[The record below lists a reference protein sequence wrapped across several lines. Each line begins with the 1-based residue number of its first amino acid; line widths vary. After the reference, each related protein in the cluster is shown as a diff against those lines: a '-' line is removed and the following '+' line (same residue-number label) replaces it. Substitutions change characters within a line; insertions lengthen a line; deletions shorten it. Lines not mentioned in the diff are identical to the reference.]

1 MTSTDT
7 GNAARR
13 HPRLVDVAREAGV
26 SIATASRAMSGAS
39 GVSPR
44 QAARVRQV
52 AEDLGYVANLHAR
65 SLAGGPTSV
74 VGLVVHEIGDPYFS
88 EIASGVLGVAASEGL
103 TVQICHSGRDPE
115 AELTQVRTLIANGV
129 GAIIVAGSG
138 FVDAAQQV
146 RVTGALQRYRDDGG
160 RVAVIGRHHLRAD
173 TVQPENVEGG
183 RTVTEHL
190 LGLGHRRIGLISGS
204 RELTTIADRLTGV
217 DEALRAAGS
226 ALADLPLVE
235 DAFTREGGKQAVA
248 ALLDRDPDLTA
259 VIALN
264 DDMAIG
270 ALSVLRHR
278 GISVPG
284 DISVTGFDDVAVA
297 GDLSPGLTTIR
308 LPMSEMGGQALRLA
322 LAPPAKRPRRRRAA
336 HELVVRGSTAAPPQF
351 S

>member
-1 MTSTDT
+1 MTSADVGGGT
-7 GNAARR
+7 RR

-26 SIATASRAMSGAS
+26 SIATASRAMSGTS
-39 GVSPR
+39 GVSP
-44 QAARVRQV
+44 QVAERVRQI
-52 AEDLGYVANLHAR
+52 AGDLGYVANLHAR

-88 EIASGVLGVAASEGL
+88 EIASGVLSVAASEGL

-129 GAIIVAGSG
+129 GAIIIAGSG
-138 FVDAAQQV
+138 FVDAAQQSRLIGV
-146 RVTGALQRYRDDGG
+146 LQRYRDDGG

-173 TVQPENVEGG
+173 TVQPDNLEGG

-190 LGLGHRRIGLISGS
+190 LGLGHHRIGLISGS
-204 RELTTIADRLTGV
+204 RDLTTIADRLTGV
-217 DEALRAAGS
+217 DAALQEAGLD
-226 ALADLPLVE
+226 LARQPLVE
-235 DAFTREGGKQAVA
+235 AAFTREGGKQAVA
-248 ALLDRDPDLTA
+248 DLLDRAPDLTA

-270 ALSVLRHR
+270 ALSVLRQR

-336 HELVVRGSTAAPPQF
+336 HELVVRDSTASPPF